1 MAKSTKLKKETEPI
15 AEVKEPILSEP
26 VPPSVTLDEVKELEE
41 KANEPEGK
49 VYVANEDYIK
59 VKEFANTEISELSIE
74 EKVLK
79 FIESRGSG
87 KIELNSFLKSLYGVQ
102 KFNEPPKWLKQGT
115 NRQLRA
121 ILEKMQQEGKI
132 NIDGRRHM
140 RLGQPYYA
148 DSKPETQYH
157 NLNTVPIIVN
167 K

>member
-15 AEVKEPILSEP
+15 AEVKKPILSEP
-26 VPPSVTLDEVKELEE
+26 VPPSVTLDEVMEAEE
-41 KANEPEGK
+41 PKAEK
-49 VYVANEDYIK
+49 VETPLPVITPVIED
-59 VKEFANTEISELSIE
+59 ESSIE

-87 KIELNSFLKSLYGVQ
+87 KVELNSFLKSLYGVQ

-121 ILEKMQQEGKI
+121 ILEKMQQEGKV

>member
-15 AEVKEPILSEP
+15 AEVKKPILSEP
-26 VPPSVTLDEVKELEE
+26 VPPSVTLDEVMEAEE
-41 KANEPEGK
+41 PKAEK
-49 VYVANEDYIK
+49 VETPLPVITPVIED
-59 VKEFANTEISELSIE
+59 ESSIE

-102 KFNEPPKWLKQGT
+102 RFNEPPKWLKQGT

-121 ILEKMQQEGKI
+121 ILEKMQQEGKV

>member
-1 MAKSTKLKKETEPI
+1 MAKSTKTKKEIEPI
-15 AEVKEPILSEP
+15 EKLEEPILSEP
-26 VPPSVTLDEVKELEE
+26 VPPSVTLDEVKEAEE
-41 KANEPEGK
+41 PKAEKIEPPLP
-49 VYVANEDYIK
+49 VITPVMED
-59 VKEFANTEISELSIE
+59 ESSIE
-74 EKVLK
+74 EKILK

-102 KFNEPPKWLKQGT
+102 RFNEPPKWLKQGT

-121 ILEKMQQEGKI
+121 IIEKMQQEGKI
-132 NIDGRRHM
+132 NVDGRKHM

>member
-15 AEVKEPILSEP
+15 AEVKKPILSEP
-26 VPPSVTLDEVKELEE
+26 VPPSVTFDDVMEAEEPKAEKVETPLPVITPVIEDE
-41 KANEPEGK
+41 
-49 VYVANEDYIK
+49 
-59 VKEFANTEISELSIE
+59 SSIE

-102 KFNEPPKWLKQGT
+102 RFNEPPKWLKQGT

-121 ILEKMQQEGKI
+121 ILEKMQQEGKV

>member
-15 AEVKEPILSEP
+15 AEVKKPILSEP
-26 VPPSVTLDEVKELEE
+26 VPPSVTLDEVMEAEE
-41 KANEPEGK
+41 PKAEK
-49 VYVANEDYIK
+49 VETPLPVITPVIED
-59 VKEFANTEISELSIE
+59 ESSIE

-87 KIELNSFLKSLYGVQ
+87 KVELNSFLKSLYGVQ

-121 ILEKMQQEGKI
+121 ILEKMQQEGKV
-132 NIDGRRHM
+132 NIDGRRRM
-140 RLGQPYYA
+140 RLRQPYYA

>member
-1 MAKSTKLKKETEPI
+1 MAKSTKPKKETEPI
-15 AEVKEPILSEP
+15 EKLEETILSEP
-26 VPPSVTLDEVKELEE
+26 IPPSVTLDEVMESEE
-41 KANEPEGK
+41 PKAEKIEPPLP
-49 VYVANEDYIK
+49 VITPVMED
-59 VKEFANTEISELSIE
+59 ESSIE
-74 EKVLK
+74 EKILK

-102 KFNEPPKWLKQGT
+102 RFNEPPKWLKQGT

-121 ILEKMQQEGKI
+121 IIEKMQQEGKI
-132 NIDGRRHM
+132 NVDGRKHM

>member
-15 AEVKEPILSEP
+15 AEVKKPILSEP
-26 VPPSVTLDEVKELEE
+26 VPPSVTLDEVMEAEE
-41 KANEPEGK
+41 PKAEK
-49 VYVANEDYIK
+49 VETPLPVITPVIED
-59 VKEFANTEISELSIE
+59 ESSIE

-121 ILEKMQQEGKI
+121 ILEKMQQEGKV

>member
-26 VPPSVTLDEVKELEE
+26 VPPSVTFDDVMEAEEPKAEKVETPLPVITPVIEDE
-41 KANEPEGK
+41 
-49 VYVANEDYIK
+49 
-59 VKEFANTEISELSIE
+59 SSIE

-87 KIELNSFLKSLYGVQ
+87 KVELNSFLKSLYGVQ

-121 ILEKMQQEGKI
+121 ILEKMQQEGKV

>member
-26 VPPSVTLDEVKELEE
+26 VPPSVTLDEVMEAEE
-41 KANEPEGK
+41 PKAEK
-49 VYVANEDYIK
+49 VETPLPVITPVIED
-59 VKEFANTEISELSIE
+59 ESSIE

-87 KIELNSFLKSLYGVQ
+87 KVELNSFLKSLYGVQ

-121 ILEKMQQEGKI
+121 ILEKMQQEGKV